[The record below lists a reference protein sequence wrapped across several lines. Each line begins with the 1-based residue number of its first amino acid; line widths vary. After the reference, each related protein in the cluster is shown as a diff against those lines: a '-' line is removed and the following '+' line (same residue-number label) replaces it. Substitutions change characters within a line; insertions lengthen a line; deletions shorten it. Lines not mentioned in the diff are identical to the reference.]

1 MCEVCQYMEACE
13 ECSDFTQ
20 RCVHMHT
27 HIHTVCDSMM
37 YSLHPTLF
45 LLIPLPLY
53 SMCALPL
60 TYFSTEHT
68 HCSGEENTAIL
79 SHPSVI
85 LSLYSSF
92 STPELFVSALLSSS
106 LTFPSSATHPFLHPF
121 LSLLFATHSFLS
133 CLCPQDTFCLS
144 LFLSFPTLSSHFHLA
159 FHIFF
164 PYPTF
169 FFFFLI
175 CSHTLSL
182 AVLVRL
188 LMRHVFP
195 SPFLI

>member
-13 ECSDFTQ
+13 ECGDFTQ
-20 RCVHMHT
+20 RRGAVAHMHT

-37 YSLHPTLF
+37 YSLPPTLF

-60 TYFSTEHT
+60 TYFSTECT

-85 LSLYSSF
+85 LSLYPSF
-92 STPELFVSALLSSS
+92 STPALFVSALLSSS
-106 LTFPSSATHPFLHPF
+106 LLFPSLCYQPPPL
-121 LSLLFATHSFLS
+121 LSLSFIRHSLFSVMSVPTGH
-133 CLCPQDTFCLS
+133 
-144 LFLSFPTLSSHFHLA
+144 FLSFSVSLFPALSSHFHLA

-169 FFFFLI
+169 SF
-175 CSHTLSL
+175 S
-182 AVLVRL
+182 
-188 LMRHVFP
+188 
-195 SPFLI
+195 